1 MTGLSSLLADVT
13 EQARPTKP
21 PLPERGIERIQ
32 AQWEDL
38 TDRPFDFAAIQK
50 LLNVA
55 KSSGGGAQTVAA
67 VFDEVY
73 LTGEVEGD
81 LVAYVET
88 KLRGRLAVVSAPP
101 EGIRR
106 GHTVTYNEPA
116 PEPTDPDEVLFQ
128 SFCHMVRFGLSLGVK
143 RTVRIGGMIEVPLST
158 VWFKDGTMYIG
169 GEDARTFYT
178 KAYAGT
184 SGEGLQDT
192 STNSAST
199 RGVHADD
206 KQADAAI

>member
-55 KSSGGGAQTVAA
+55 KSSGGGAQTVSA

-88 KLRGRLAVVSAPP
+88 KLRGRLAVVSSQP

-106 GHTVTYNEPA
+106 GNATTYNEPA

-158 VWFKDGTMYIG
+158 VTFKDGTMYIG

-184 SGEGLQDT
+184 SGADLQDT
-192 STNSAST
+192 NPNSERT
-199 RGVHADD
+199 RGVHADN
-206 KQADAAI
+206 QQVDAAV

>member
-1 MTGLSSLLADVT
+1 MNSLSSLLPAAT

-32 AQWEDL
+32 AQWDDL
-38 TDRPFDFAAIQK
+38 TEAPFDFPAIQK
-50 LLNVA
+50 LLNIA

-67 VFDEVY
+67 VFDEIH

-88 KLRGRLAVVSAPP
+88 KLRGRLAVVSSQP

-106 GHTVTYNEPA
+106 GNATTYNEPA

-128 SFCHMVRFGLSLGVK
+128 SFCHLIRLSRSLGVK

-158 VWFKDGTMYIG
+158 VTFRDNQMYIG
-169 GEDARTFYT
+169 ETDARTFYS
-178 KAYAGT
+178 KAHAGT
-184 SGEGLQDT
+184 SGEGLQDA
-192 STNSAST
+192 STNSERT
-199 RGVHADD
+199 RGVHADN
-206 KQADAAI
+206 QQIDAAI

>member
-1 MTGLSSLLADVT
+1 MNSLSSLLPAAR
-13 EQARPTKP
+13 EQAKPTKP
-21 PLPERGIERIQ
+21 PLPERGVGRIQ

-81 LVAYVET
+81 LATYVEPR
-88 KLRGRLAVVSAPP
+88 LRGRLAVVSAQP

-106 GHTVTYNEPA
+106 GNATTYNEPA

-128 SFCHMVRFGLSLGVK
+128 SFCAMVRFAFSLGVQ
-143 RTVRIGGMIEVPLST
+143 RTVRIGGTTDVPLSKVT
-158 VWFKDGTMYIG
+158 FNKGTMYIG
-169 GEDARTFYT
+169 VEDARTFHSE
-178 KAYAGT
+178 AHAGT
-184 SGEGLQDT
+184 SGEGLPDT
-192 STNSAST
+192 STDSASSRRVAT
-199 RGVHADD
+199 DH
-206 KQADAAI
+206 QHTDAPV

>member
-1 MTGLSSLLADVT
+1 MNSLSSLLPAAT

-21 PLPERGIERIQ
+21 PLPDRGIERIQ

-38 TDRPFDFAAIQK
+38 TDRPFDFAGIQK

-81 LVAYVET
+81 LATYVET
-88 KLRGRLAVVSAPP
+88 RLRGRLAVVSAQP

-106 GHTVTYNEPA
+106 GNATTYNEPA
-116 PEPTDPDEVLFQ
+116 PPPTDPDEVLYE
-128 SFCHMVRFGLSLGVK
+128 SFCHMVRFGRCLGVK

-158 VWFKDGTMYIG
+158 VTFKDGTMYIG
-169 GEDARTFYT
+169 GENARTFYT
-178 KAYAGT
+178 QAYAGT

-192 STNSAST
+192 STNSEST
-199 RGVHADD
+199 RGVHADN
-206 KQADAAI
+206 QQVDAAV

>member
-1 MTGLSSLLADVT
+1 MTHLSSLLPAAR
-13 EQARPTKP
+13 EQAKPTKP
-21 PLPERGIERIQ
+21 PLPERGVGRIQ

-88 KLRGRLAVVSAPP
+88 KLRGRLAVVSSQP

-106 GHTVTYNEPA
+106 GNATTYNEPA
-116 PEPTDPDEVLFQ
+116 PPPTDPDEVLYE
-128 SFCHMVRFGLSLGVK
+128 SFCHMVRFGRCLGVK

-158 VWFKDGTMYIG
+158 VTFKDGTMYIG
-169 GEDARTFYT
+169 GENARTFYT
-178 KAYAGT
+178 QAYAGT

-192 STNSAST
+192 STNSEST
-199 RGVHADD
+199 RGVHADN
-206 KQADAAI
+206 QQVDAAV

>member
-1 MTGLSSLLADVT
+1 MNSLSSLLPAAT
-13 EQARPTKP
+13 EQARPSKP

-81 LVAYVET
+81 LVAYIET

-128 SFCHMVRFGLSLGVK
+128 SFCHMVRFSRSLGVK

-158 VWFKDGTMYIG
+158 VTFKDGTMYIG
-169 GEDARTFYT
+169 GEDARTFYS

-192 STNSAST
+192 STNSQRI

-206 KQADAAI
+206 KQVDAAI